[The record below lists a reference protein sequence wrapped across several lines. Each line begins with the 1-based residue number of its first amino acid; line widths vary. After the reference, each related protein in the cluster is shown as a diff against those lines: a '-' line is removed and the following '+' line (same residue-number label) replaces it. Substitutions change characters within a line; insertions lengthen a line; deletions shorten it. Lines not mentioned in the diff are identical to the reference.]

1 MTNHPPTSTAAR
13 PSAAKL
19 ALYGLV
25 PVVLLV
31 ALLFVLVRTGALRAL
46 HGDAPPVEIVS
57 VERLTLDDHGMTL
70 QVLNDGPDPVRIAQ
84 VMVDDAYW
92 QFTQEPAG
100 ELGRLGRA
108 TLRIPYPWVDGE
120 AHEVVMVSATGVTF
134 AHEIPVAVAT
144 PRPNARLVS
153 LFALVGLY
161 VGVLPIA
168 LGLLWYPLVRTISQG
183 ALDFVLA
190 LTVGLLLF
198 LLVDTAHEGLEV
210 ASGIASSYQ
219 GVALFTFCA
228 IFAFAAVEVLG
239 AWLRGRRQQVSA
251 AWVTALLVAI
261 GIGLHNFGEGLAI
274 GTAVRLGEIS
284 LGTLLIVGFMLHN
297 TTEGLAIVAPLS
309 KEPLRIGRLLGL
321 GLVAGAPTIP
331 GAWLG
336 GFLYSGFWS
345 AVFLAIAAGAIAQV
359 VVEITRGVVAGR
371 PLADL
376 VRSAP
381 VVAGLAAGF
390 GVMYLTGMWIG

>member
-1 MTNHPPTSTAAR
+1 
-13 PSAAKL
+13 
-19 ALYGLV
+19 
-25 PVVLLV
+25 
-31 ALLFVLVRTGALRAL
+31 
-46 HGDAPPVEIVS
+46 
-57 VERLTLDDHGMTL
+57 
-70 QVLNDGPDPVRIAQ
+70 
-84 VMVDDAYW
+84 
-92 QFTQEPAG
+92 
-100 ELGRLGRA
+100 
-108 TLRIPYPWVDGE
+108 
-120 AHEVVMVSATGVTF
+120 
-134 AHEIPVAVAT
+134 
-144 PRPNARLVS
+144 
-153 LFALVGLY
+153 
-161 VGVLPIA
+161 
-168 LGLLWYPLVRTISQG
+168 
-183 ALDFVLA
+183 
-190 LTVGLLLF
+190 
-198 LLVDTAHEGLEV
+198 LEV